1 MKDKDYFDTV
11 LKSVIEDST
20 SDIEA
25 SRDIFN
31 EAWND
36 KEKNMS
42 KRKYSNMRYIRKV
55 VLVPACF
62 ISLVFIG
69 TFTFSPGARAVAKEV
84 LKTIFL
90 LDKSGHIEEKPE
102 NTEIVLSFGP
112 APITNENKGDME
124 RRLGFKVNLPEKI
137 GDYILGRHFYAPGV
151 TIVAGGVK
159 YNEQD
164 KILVK
169 LKKAIQDDKIFEALE
184 KDYNMSREVT
194 SIYVDNQG
202 HEFNIYLDKDIGKP
216 LKDDRDVIKELNI
229 NDTECIILQS
239 NSVNYNLKEN
249 DDGVPINDMEHKPIS
264 TEERYDMYWKYDGV
278 SYYLNIGK
286 KTSDI
291 DAATEFAKDYIKILK
306 QK

>member
-25 SRDIFN
+25 SRDVFN
-31 EAWND
+31 EAWN
-36 KEKNMS
+36 KQEKNMS

-69 TFTFSPGARAVAKEV
+69 TFTFSPGARAAAQEA

-90 LDKSGHIEEKPE
+90 LDKSGHIEEKSE
-102 NTEIVLSFGP
+102 DTEIVLDVGP

-137 GDYILGRHFYAPGV
+137 GDYRLGSHLYGPGV
-151 TIVAGGVK
+151 NIVARGVK

-164 KILVK
+164 KILDK
-169 LKKAIQDDKIFEALE
+169 LKKGMQDDKIFEELK

-194 SIYVDNQG
+194 SIYLDNQG
-202 HEFNIYLDKDIGKP
+202 HEFNMYISKDIGEP
-216 LKDDRDVIKELNI
+216 LKDDRPVIKELNI

-239 NSVNYNLKEN
+239 NSANYNVKEN
-249 DDGVPINDMEHKPIS
+249 ADGVAMTDMEHKPIS

-286 KTSDI
+286 KASDI

-306 QK
+306 QE